1 MKNPTVW
8 SIYKN
13 VRLSIQNSEATA
25 FIAMSIL
32 KDLYD
37 KGSTVGGAAFVAWRV
52 MEMEDIKKN
61 LGCTLKATTGN
72 GC

>member
-32 KDLYD
+32 EDLYD
-37 KGSTVGGAAFVAWRV
+37 KGSTAGGAAYYCLA
-52 MEMEDIKKN
+52 
-61 LGCTLKATTGN
+61 GN
-72 GC
+72 GGYKGKPGMHLESNCG

>member
-32 KDLYD
+32 EDLYD
-37 KGSTVGGAAFVAWRV
+37 KGSTVGGAAFVAWRG
-52 MEMEDIKKN
+52 MEDIKEN
-61 LGCTLKATTGN
+61 LGCTLKATAVN

>member
-32 KDLYD
+32 EDLYD

-52 MEMEDIKKN
+52 MEDIKEN
-61 LGCTLKATTGN
+61 LGCTLKATAVN